1 MLIALFYKLVYYFIT
16 INPTIFRLRKAW
28 LQKMNFPWLQKAVQ
42 YINKDTR
49 DPNES
54 PKLIVVV
61 RVLVLSMLFYTVINS
76 IIYIDMLNNIG
87 IIILLVSFLMY
98 LFIFRMTYHYKTP
111 VVVYT
116 LNLCT
121 ATWIVV
127 NIFYFGWDIGVQH
140 FILVLLVLCFFSG
153 YSQYH
158 FKIFFAIV
166 LCLFRIYLFFL
177 CRSREPVIALPEMMT
192 NVLQMINT
200 ICIFWCISLIV
211 YVFSKDSQAL
221 EHKLVDYNT
230 KLLSQANT
238 DVLTGLYNRRKA
250 MEYLEELLIPS
261 NHHFTSICI
270 CDIDFFKKVNDNYG
284 HDIGDIVLQTIA
296 RTMQTTLE
304 KKCFIARWGGEEFLL
319 VFPSCNG
326 DEAFCFLEELKRRI
340 SALQFNADGTAFS
353 VTMTF
358 GLTEYDFRSDIDTAI
373 KEADEK
379 LYMGKKNG
387 RNRIV
392 F

>member
-1 MLIALFYKLVYYFIT
+1 MTFS
-16 INPTIFRLRKAW
+16 
-28 LQKMNFPWLQKAVQ
+28 WLQKAMQ
-42 YINKDTR
+42 YIHKDTSE
-49 DPNES
+49 PNES

-61 RVLVLSMLFYTVINS
+61 RILVLSMLFYTVINS
-76 IIYIDMLNNIG
+76 IIYIGMLNNIG
-87 IIILLVSFLMY
+87 IVILLVSLLMY
-98 LFIFRMTYHYKTP
+98 LYIFRMSYHHKTTA
-111 VVVYT
+111 VVYT

-121 ATWIVV
+121 AAWIVV

-153 YSQYH
+153 YSQYQ
-158 FKIFFAIV
+158 FKVFFAIV

-177 CRSREPVIALPEMMT
+177 CRSREPVIVLPEMMISL
-192 NVLQMINT
+192 LQIINT
-200 ICIFWCISLIV
+200 VFIFWCISLIV
-211 YVFSKDSQAL
+211 YVFSKDSQTL
-221 EHKLVDYNT
+221 EYKLVDYNN

-238 DVLTGLYNRRKA
+238 DSLTGLYNRRKA
-250 MEYLEELLIPS
+250 MEYLESLLVPA

-284 HDIGDIVLQTIA
+284 HDIGDIVLQQISQ
-296 RTMQTTLE
+296 TMQSTLG

-319 VFPSCNG
+319 VFPDCNG
-326 DEAFCFLEELKRRI
+326 DEALCLLEELKRCI
-340 SALQFNADGTAFS
+340 CALKFNADGKTFS

-358 GLTEYDFRSDIDTAI
+358 GLSEYDFHSDIDTAI

-379 LYMGKKNG
+379 LYMGKESG